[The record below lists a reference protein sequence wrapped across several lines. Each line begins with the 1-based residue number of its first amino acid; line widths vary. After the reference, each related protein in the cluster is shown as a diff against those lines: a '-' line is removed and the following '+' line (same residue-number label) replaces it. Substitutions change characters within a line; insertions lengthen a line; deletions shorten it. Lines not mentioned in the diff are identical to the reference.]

1 MTSEHGFVWFLP
13 VYVSTKVE
21 EGIQEINDTCS
32 ESEMRGALDLHFAL
46 SYSSFGNDSDV
57 IEGNQ
62 TIEDWKKSYLDLTGQ
77 NKTHFSDYAG
87 YYKHNNT
94 TKLNIFS
101 CIFYPSFTYDA
112 IWIYA
117 IALQQLIKEGKKF

>member
-13 VYVSTKVE
+13 VYVSIKVE
-21 EGIQEINDTCS
+21 EGLQEINDTCS

-62 TIEDWKKSYLDLTGQ
+62 TIEDWKKSYLEATGQ
-77 NKTHFSDYAG
+77 NKTHFADYAG
-87 YYKHNNT
+87 Y
-94 TKLNIFS
+94 
-101 CIFYPSFTYDA
+101 TYDA
-112 IWIYA
+112 IWTYA
-117 IALQQLIKEGKKF
+117 YALQQLIKEGNGIEVDRETYGQ